1 MDKAAAA
8 EEYAKQIKEAW
19 RFGVLGVYCQGIQVT
34 PSLFVELPGEE
45 NIDKSD
51 PEWTQHNK
59 QYNGNTYFTLI
70 KNKEGEEN
78 QAL

>member
-1 MDKAAAA
+1 MNKAAKA

-19 RFGVLGVYCQGIQVT
+19 QFGVLSVFGKEVQV
-34 PSLFVELPGEE
+34 SENLFYDIPGE
-45 NIDKSD
+45 IATIFGRV
-51 PEWTQHNK
+51 WTRHDK
-59 QYNGNTYFTLI
+59 QYNGTTYFTLI